1 MDSDTST
8 HEYNTRSKGPVVH
21 NTSNTQE
28 KSVRRKKKLAFEVI
42 KTLPKQTVEIT
53 SNISS
58 DDSNKSNTHTI
69 IKSTK
74 KNNNLNNTK
83 KEESY
88 NISLDTKEGLSL
100 LLMKSLVDAAN
111 NKLKK
116 KNKKKKKKIDSDETQ
131 VNVDREGDNNAS
143 NSDHSSDEDYT
154 DNEDSDDEFQ
164 EKLGLHEDIEYTQ
177 EEKDYIKKLSKEEQQ
192 ILVQK
197 ENKIMDVLKD
207 EVPIRFKILNSN
219 MKLRTVANILT
230 KIDHFYTL
238 DPTDNEYQKL
248 YPWVEQLDKI
258 PFDKYAPVLIKN
270 TDTPSKIKQY
280 LSDTRLK
287 MDEAIF
293 GHDVAKTQI
302 LSVIAREIANPSSA
316 GNSIAIQGPM
326 GNGKTTLIKEGV
338 CKAMNRPFA
347 FIALGGMQ
355 DSSFLLGHEITYE
368 GSKCGRIIEM
378 LVETGCM
385 NPVIFFDELD
395 KVSDTPKG
403 EEITNLLC
411 HLTDSSQNKEFHDK
425 YFSGID
431 FDLSRATFI
440 FSYNDESKINPILL
454 DRMYKIKTEGFDKK
468 SKTKIS
474 LEYLLPKVLKEFNF
488 NKEDIVF
495 TENAIHSLIEYHS
508 NSEKGVRN
516 LKRNIETIIAK
527 LNIMRYLKPDKV
539 QLTIDNKL
547 ESVVE
552 NKDDTSAA
560 EESNIELSLVEN
572 KDDTSAAE
580 ESKIELPTSSISVKN
595 DVQMENF
602 SNNSTITMESKAL
615 SIDDIINFKITNFQI
630 PYTVTDQDIKYFMEA
645 KSKNASFEYLYM

>member
-1 MDSDTST
+1 MGNSKFFTKLLQPAGTNPVRDRATSFSLIF
-8 HEYNTRSKGPVVH
+8 ELLD
-21 NTSNTQE
+21 E
-28 KSVRRKKKLAFEVI
+28 KV
-42 KTLPKQTVEIT
+42 
-53 SNISS
+53 
-58 DDSNKSNTHTI
+58 
-69 IKSTK
+69 
-74 KNNNLNNTK
+74 
-83 KEESY
+83 
-88 NISLDTKEGLSL
+88 
-100 LLMKSLVDAAN
+100 
-111 NKLKK
+111 
-116 KNKKKKKKIDSDETQ
+116 
-131 VNVDREGDNNAS
+131 
-143 NSDHSSDEDYT
+143 
-154 DNEDSDDEFQ
+154 
-164 EKLGLHEDIEYTQ
+164 
-177 EEKDYIKKLSKEEQQ
+177 EKD
-192 ILVQK
+192 
-197 ENKIMDVLKD
+197 
-207 EVPIRFKILNSN
+207 F
-219 MKLRTVANILT
+219 
-230 KIDHFYTL
+230 
-238 DPTDNEYQKL
+238 
-248 YPWVEQLDKI
+248 
-258 PFDKYAPVLIKN
+258 LI
-270 TDTPSKIKQY
+270 
-280 LSDTRLK
+280 
-287 MDEAIF
+287 
-293 GHDVAKTQI
+293 
-302 LSVIAREIANPSSA
+302 
-316 GNSIAIQGPM
+316 
-326 GNGKTTLIKEGV
+326 
-338 CKAMNRPFA
+338 
-347 FIALGGMQ
+347 
-355 DSSFLLGHEITYE
+355 
-368 GSKCGRIIEM
+368 
-378 LVETGCM
+378 VETGCM

-468 SKTKIS
+468 SKTKIA
-474 LEYLLPKVLKEFNF
+474 LEYLLPKLLKEFNF

-560 EESNIELSLVEN
+560 EES
-572 KDDTSAAE
+572 
-580 ESKIELPTSSISVKN
+580 KIELPTSSISVKN
-595 DVQMENF
+595 DVQMEHL